1 MIAERGK
8 KMENENLEHSRDKY
22 YKIGV
27 IFIVLAVIATIVGS
41 TFAYWSWQSSEA
53 QKTEVTFTVTA
64 GFSCS
69 ADGGGNIS
77 PGDISLAP
85 AACTNENYAVKRT
98 VTVKPTINIDG
109 DVYMDLWL
117 KVNSIGSGLAASQNF
132 KYALTTSS
140 SNCTTGVVA
149 QGNFNGAT
157 TNTQKTL
164 LHNKAYS
171 QTTTE
176 TYYLWIWLDAAET
189 SPTTMNQ
196 TFSMELGGVCT
207 NQAPTTYSGTIYR
220 YGASGVQL
228 GNRIAL
234 QPFQA
239 WCTNSTEFGNSCDFG
254 RSWETESECEAYV
267 ADQNMEN
274 TVCEQGTVQ
283 PISYETNPSNLN
295 KTFYLKHVIVDDIV
309 TESYVEFVVTP
320 TMATSNPGMTAGTYY
335 LRGLDTYDV
344 NGNCKSQYLN
354 SSTGNCESPYY
365 ESNKTVLQNA
375 FGSTYCTDY
384 SSNFECRVSGLNAY
398 ADLVGY
404 VRARGGDSAYC
415 YVYYNGNSRC
425 IE

>member
-1 MIAERGK
+1 MNRGNK
-8 KMENENLEHSRDKY
+8 AIIILS
-22 YKIGV
+22 ILTV
-27 IFIVLAVIATIVGS
+27 IFTIMGG
-41 TFAYWSWQSSEA
+41 TLAYWNWQSSTE
-53 QKTEVTFTVTA
+53 QNTEVTFTVTA

-189 SPTTMNQ
+189 SSDTMNQ

-220 YGASGVQL
+220 YGESGVQL

-239 WCTNSTEFGNSCDFG
+239 WCANSTEFGNSCDFG
-254 RSWETESECEAYV
+254 WSWETESECEAYV

-384 SSNFECRVSGLNAY
+384 SSYFVCHVSGLGAG
-398 ADLVGY
+398 AHLDGRVAASDDGS
-404 VRARGGDSAYC
+404 ARCDVYGSGDSYC
-415 YVYYNGNSRC
+415 G
-425 IE
+425 E

>member
-1 MIAERGK
+1 MNK
-8 KMENENLEHSRDKY
+8 NN
-22 YKIGV
+22 KIGIILIILVV
-27 IFIVLAVIATIVGS
+27 IITIIGS
-41 TFAYWSWQSSEA
+41 TFAYWSWQTASNQQTA
-53 QKTEVTFTVTA
+53 VTFTVNP

-69 ADGGGNIS
+69 ADGGGNITS
-77 PGDISLAP
+77 NDKQIIP
-85 AACTNENYAVKRT
+85 ATCTNNTYAIKRT
-98 VTVKPTINIDG
+98 VTVSPTITNNDG
-109 DVYMDLWL
+109 DIYMDLWL
-117 KVNSIGSGLAASQNF
+117 KVNSIGSGLANSQNF
-132 KYALTTSS
+132 KYALTTSA
-140 SNCTTGVVA
+140 SNCTTGVIS

-176 TYYLWIWLDAAET
+176 TYYLWIWLDAAEKSAST
-189 SPTTMNQ
+189 QNQ

-207 NQAPTTYSGTIYR
+207 NQAPTTFSGTIYR
-220 YGASGVQL
+220 YGESGIQL

-239 WCTNSTEFGNSCDFG
+239 WCANSTEFGNSCDFG
-254 RSWETESECEAYV
+254 WSRETESECEAYV
-267 ADQNMEN
+267 AAQNMEN

-295 KTFYLKHVIVDDIV
+295 QTFYLKHVIVDDIV

-320 TMATSNPGMTAGTYY
+320 AMATSNPGMTSGTYY

-375 FGSTYCTDY
+375 FGSTYCTDD
-384 SSNFECRVSGLNAY
+384 SSHFECDVSGLGAGAYLDGRVEAY
-398 ADLVGY
+398 AGS
-404 VRARGGDSAYC
+404 SAGC
-415 YVYYNGNSRC
+415 GVDHDGNSYC
-425 IE
+425 SE